1 MEAEV
6 DAVAQISQSRHRNY
20 LQNIDQQEQPRGF
33 IHEAAFIDYRNIH
46 DAQEQ
51 VGGHIRDQQIH
62 SKGIDDGLT
71 FFVTHFHAA
80 IDLGQQHIKHS
91 KGHSHD
97 AQGSAGMQ
105 QEAEPQAKRQEENG
119 CRYQKSDKMQENN
132 TTLFKTV
139 HIRSLVMCIYPPESG
154 KIFQRTFDIQW
165 RFHYL
170 NSIYYTIIP
179 SKSQRKDNRHINI
192 ESPCRQNLQG
202 ETSYILACRRTQFL
216 TQLSISGSFF
226 CISFARAIWQ
236 RVRTRLCSG

>member
-1 MEAEV
+1 MLFDSHAHYDDSRF
-6 DAVAQISQSRHRNY
+6 DADRFAM
-20 LQNIDQQEQPRGF
+20 L
-33 IHEAAFIDYRNIH
+33 
-46 DAQEQ
+46 
-51 VGGHIRDQQIH
+51 
-62 SKGIDDGLT
+62 
-71 FFVTHFHAA
+71 
-80 IDLGQQHIKHS
+80 
-91 KGHSHD
+91 
-97 AQGSAGMQ
+97 
-105 QEAEPQAKRQEENG
+105 
-119 CRYQKSDKMQENN
+119 DKMQENN

-202 ETSYILACRRTQFL
+202 KTSYILACCRTQLL

-226 CISFARAIWQ
+226 CISLARAIWQ